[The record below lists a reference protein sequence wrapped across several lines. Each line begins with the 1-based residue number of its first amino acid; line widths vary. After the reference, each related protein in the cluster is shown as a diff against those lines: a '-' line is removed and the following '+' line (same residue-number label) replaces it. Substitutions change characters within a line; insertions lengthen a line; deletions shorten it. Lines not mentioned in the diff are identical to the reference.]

1 MILDSRRV
9 FWTSEQAYKLF
20 EPPRLHSALAGT
32 YPTKLCP
39 VSTLSLYEPLVV
51 HLWPRRLSAIQVP
64 AGPSNKRSDA
74 KARNR
79 LLPKYGSASLSSRI
93 LSKLPHK
100 PLSTPQAVS
109 TRN

>member
-20 EPPRLHSALAGT
+20 EPPRLHSALAGR
-32 YPTKLCP
+32 YPTKLGP
-39 VSTLSLYEPLVV
+39 VSILSLYEPLVV
-51 HLWPRRLSAIQVP
+51 HLWPRRLTAIQVP

-79 LLPKYGSASLSSRI
+79 LLPEYGLACLSSHM
-93 LSKLPHK
+93 LSKFPHK
-100 PLSTPQAVS
+100 PLSTPQAINS
-109 TRN
+109 RN